1 MGLKLHIPAYWCGC
15 EGAKRSFPGAED
27 MCWAWGVFFFFFPI
41 MAKRSGSQY
50 PHIRLEILL
59 IKHILYMFNMFI
71 YVYKDI
77 NVYNM
82 YMCINIY
89 IYMFMYIKH
98 INVYKHIC
106 VYKHI
111 YMFIYV
117 YIYIYS
123 HITVLP

>member
-1 MGLKLHIPAYWCGC
+1 
-15 EGAKRSFPGAED
+15 
-27 MCWAWGVFFFFFPI
+27 

-77 NVYNM
+77 NVYN
-82 YMCINIY
+82 

-117 YIYIYS
+117 FIYIYIPTSQFY
-123 HITVLP
+123 HKRPTPLENQ